1 MAAMD
6 WGISPGQIAAI
17 GRSYKVNTLNDS
29 KQSHIWRVNPMSSTT
44 DDIRIQQAQPLI
56 TPWVLAEEL
65 PLSPETASTVS
76 ESRRTIEAIL
86 AGNDRRVLAIVG
98 PCSVHDPA
106 ALLEF
111 AGQFRS
117 ACEPLADAVF
127 PVLRVYFEK
136 PRTVV
141 GWKGLI
147 NDPDLD
153 GSFHINKGLHLARKV
168 LLDVAELG
176 LAAASEFLDT
186 TLGQYYADLVSFG
199 AIGARTVESQI
210 HRELAS
216 GLSMPVGFKNGTNGQ
231 IDVAIDAIRSAG
243 HSHWFP
249 SLTKEGTPAIL
260 QSGGNPH
267 SYLILRGGKQTG
279 PNYDAQSVHDA
290 AVALA
295 AAELPASL
303 IVDCSHGNSEKDP
316 QRQAIVLSDLCGQIE
331 QGQKA
336 IRGIMLESHL
346 VGGSQPMG
354 DRLVYGQS
362 VTDACLSIEETE
374 PLLQQLA
381 AAVRAA

>member
-1 MAAMD
+1 MTD
-6 WGISPGQIAAI
+6 
-17 GRSYKVNTLNDS
+17 
-29 KQSHIWRVNPMSSTT
+29 TT
-44 DDIRIQQAQPLI
+44 DDIRIDSARPLT
-56 TPWVLAEEL
+56 TPWVLADEL
-65 PLSPETASTVS
+65 PLTETAASTIAS
-76 ESRRTIEAIL
+76 SRKTIESIL
-86 AGNDRRVLAIVG
+86 SGNDQRILAIVG

-106 ALLEF
+106 ALLDF
-111 AGQFRS
+111 ARQFKT
-117 ACEPLADAVF
+117 ACEPLAGDVF

-153 GSFHINKGLHLARKV
+153 GSFHINKGLHLARQV

-186 TLGQYYADLVSFG
+186 TFGQYYADLVSLG

-260 QSGGNPH
+260 QSRGNPH

-279 PNYDAQSVHDA
+279 PNYTPEAVQQA
-290 AVALA
+290 AAALA
-295 AAELPASL
+295 GAELPAAL

-316 QRQAIVLSDLCGQIE
+316 RRQVEVVSSLCEQIQTGQ
-331 QGQKA
+331 QA
-336 IRGIMLESHL
+336 LRGIMLESHL
-346 VGGSQPMG
+346 VEGNQSISAAGAMT
-354 DRLVYGQS
+354 YGQS
-362 VTDACLSIEETE
+362 VTDACLALTDTI
-374 PLLQQLA
+374 PLLEQLA
-381 AAVRAA
+381 AAVRMRNQL

>member
-1 MAAMD
+1 MNK
-6 WGISPGQIAAI
+6 P
-17 GRSYKVNTLNDS
+17 
-29 KQSHIWRVNPMSSTT
+29 T
-44 DDIRIQQAQPLI
+44 DDVRIGKARPLI

-65 PLSPETASTVS
+65 PLSPAGAQ
-76 ESRRTIEAIL
+76 TIAAARQDIERVL
-86 AGNDRRVLAIVG
+86 SGEDPRVLAIVG
-98 PCSVHDPA
+98 PCSVHDPE

-111 AGQFRS
+111 AARFKAICG
-117 ACEPLADAVF
+117 PLADAIV

-168 LLDVAELG
+168 LLDITTLG
-176 LAAASEFLDT
+176 LPAASEFLDT
-186 TLGQYYADLVSFG
+186 TFGQYYAELVSFG

-216 GLSMPVGFKNGTNGQ
+216 GLSMPVGFKNGTGGQ
-231 IDVAIDAIRSAG
+231 IDVAIEAIRSAQ

-260 QSGGNPH
+260 KSQGNPH
-267 SYLILRGGKQTG
+267 GYLILRGGKQSG
-279 PNYDAQSVHDA
+279 PNYHATAVQQA

-295 AAELPASL
+295 ENALTPSL

-316 QRQAIVLSDLCGQIE
+316 ARQAQVMSALCEQIE
-331 QGQKA
+331 QGQRA
-336 IRGIMLESHL
+336 LRGVMLESHL
-346 VGGSQPMG
+346 VAGTQAVTADQP
-354 DRLVYGQS
+354 LTYGQS
-362 VTDACLSIEETE
+362 ITDACLSLEDTE

-381 AAVRAA
+381 AAVRKTGENHE